1 MAGEVHAGLAQM
13 GEANATPDPSLVAV
27 AESLKALAG
36 KAILDS
42 DTASKALA
50 ELGRLLLGSP
60 APTASEL
67 ERLELPQHLLELLQR
82 DTFSTEELVTHLG
95 VEEATPAL
103 ISTLLQL
110 VEASE
115 ALPVCPLPAYLSKA
129 AGLRMLSEPLI
140 LAVDSELDTGRD
152 RRPQELRRH
161 WLQVDP
167 LVRMGE
173 LERVAQVTT
182 PVLGPASSRG
192 AAA

>member
-27 AESLKALAG
+27 AEPLKALAG

-50 ELGRLLLGSP
+50 ELGRLLMGSP

-103 ISTLLQL
+103 ISSLL
-110 VEASE
+110 S
-115 ALPVCPLPAYLSKA
+115 S
-129 AGLRMLSEPLI
+129 
-140 LAVDSELDTGRD
+140 
-152 RRPQELRRH
+152 LRR
-161 WLQVDP
+161 L
-167 LVRMGE
+167 
-173 LERVAQVTT
+173 
-182 PVLGPASSRG
+182 RG
-192 AAA
+192 AARVSAASVPQQGRRAPHALRAPHPCRRLGARHRA

>member
-1 MAGEVHAGLAQM
+1 M

-27 AESLKALAG
+27 AESPKALAG

-110 VEASE
+110 VESSE
-115 ALPVCPLPAYLSKA
+115 ALPMCPLPAYISKA

-167 LVRMGE
+167 
-173 LERVAQVTT
+173 
-182 PVLGPASSRG
+182 PG
-192 AAA
+192 ADG